1 MIAATFKH
9 QGHHHPRPRSAAVV
23 DEIVGELTSLGHRDT
38 EPRRLV
44 VSAVAAQSRPFTA
57 EELCSALP
65 CVGRA
70 TVFRGL
76 RLLVDTDLVCRVLLE
91 DGEMRYQLSHGGH
104 HHHLLCAVCGMS
116 SDLVGCDVEEL
127 LEAAASASGFQMSG
141 HWLEVYGRCRNCA
154 RD

>member
-44 VSAVAAQSRPFTA
+44 VSTVAAQSRPFTA

-70 TVFRGL
+70 TVVSRPASPGRHRPGL
-76 RLLVDTDLVCRVLLE
+76 P
-91 DGEMRYQLSHGGH
+91 GPP
-104 HHHLLCAVCGMS
+104 
-116 SDLVGCDVEEL
+116 
-127 LEAAASASGFQMSG
+127 
-141 HWLEVYGRCRNCA
+141 
-154 RD
+154 